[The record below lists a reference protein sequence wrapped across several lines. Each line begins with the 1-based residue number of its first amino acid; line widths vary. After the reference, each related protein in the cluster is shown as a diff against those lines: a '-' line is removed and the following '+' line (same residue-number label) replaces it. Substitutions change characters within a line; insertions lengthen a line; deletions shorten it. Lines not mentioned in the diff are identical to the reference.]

1 MDDLEEPVSPEM
13 SSQDEALLIYGPVTP
28 WIPNQT
34 ELENELAVRITY
46 CWILKK
52 KNIYKTSSPDITS
65 FQGAPIYIF
74 KYILSEDRYST
85 ELIPSAETGVPKWYI
100 CNGAEI

>member
-46 CWILKK
+46 C
-52 KNIYKTSSPDITS
+52 
-65 FQGAPIYIF
+65 
-74 KYILSEDRYST
+74 
-85 ELIPSAETGVPKWYI
+85 
-100 CNGAEI
+100 